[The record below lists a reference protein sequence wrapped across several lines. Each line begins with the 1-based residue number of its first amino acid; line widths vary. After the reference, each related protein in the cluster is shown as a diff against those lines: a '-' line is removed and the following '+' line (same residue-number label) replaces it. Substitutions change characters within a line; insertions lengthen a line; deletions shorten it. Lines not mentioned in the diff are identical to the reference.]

1 MLAPPRNFSPNGM
14 THLQRTAR
22 LAFATALSSLL
33 LSACGGG
40 DGGGG
45 ATPAPDADTQTLPT
59 ARAIFDFARATNF
72 LSGDVQN
79 LIVGAPDLV
88 ARGTRTEACTQGGS
102 LMTTVVR
109 NAADPL
115 SPLVRQT
122 FTDCRISVLL
132 IRGTAEI
139 TYTRSVT
146 EAPDRPWAGSV
157 RFIGYSIEAVG
168 AQPRQR
174 AYEGL
179 ATGEGRLGNSFDI
192 PERRMLLTDFTLRD
206 NPDTLGRGG
215 LVSTTARF
223 ELQRSPGGI
232 GDPYTLEGRWQQQSG
247 PLRVDITLDA
257 GSQVSMVENVAAETA
272 RGSIAWTDTTL
283 PSFSGRFVLRPSG
296 RTAVRLEL
304 DLGADGSVD
313 RDVVLD
319 RYTQIGVGI

>member
-1 MLAPPRNFSPNGM
+1 M
-14 THLQRTAR
+14 TYPQRTAR

-33 LSACGGG
+33 LTACGGG
-40 DGGGG
+40 GGGG
-45 ATPAPDADTQTLPT
+45 TPAPAPAPTPPADTQTLPT
-59 ARAIFDFARATNF
+59 ARAIFDFARATIF
-72 LSGDVQN
+72 LSSDVQN
-79 LIVGAPDLV
+79 IIVGAPDLV
-88 ARGTRTEACTQGGS
+88 ARGTRTEACAQGGS
-102 LMTTVVR
+102 LLTTVVR

-146 EAPDRPWAGSV
+146 DAPDRPWAGSV
-157 RFIGYSIEAVG
+157 RFIGYSIEETVG

-179 ATGEGRLGNSFDI
+179 ATGEGRFGISLSI

-215 LVSTTARF
+215 LMSTTARF

-232 GDPYTLEGRWQQQSG
+232 GDPHTLAGRWQQQSG
-247 PLRVDITLDA
+247 ALRVDITLDA
-257 GSQVSMVENVAAETA
+257 GSQVSMVENVAAESA
-272 RGSIAWTDTTL
+272 RGNISWTDTAV

-296 RTAVRLEL
+296 RTAVRVEL